1 VSANAPQ
8 CRRIG
13 GKAPEL
19 PIESNLTE
27 ASGTDELIAGDIVDL
42 ERAGVG
48 VAQHEIGRAGGV
60 HRRDARGAGE
70 LVVGDVVDFL
80 AGNPAEIAD
89 T

>member
-1 VSANAPQ
+1 
-8 CRRIG
+8 
-13 GKAPEL
+13 
-19 PIESNLTE
+19 
-27 ASGTDELIAGDIVDL
+27 
-42 ERAGVG
+42 
-48 VAQHEIGRAGGV
+48 V